1 MLINHSDI
9 DLYLFDLDGTILDTA
24 KEFHLSLNVL
34 LQKKELIEKEFSSVR
49 QIVSEGAGA
58 LISLGFSISDNDANF
73 EILRKELIEE
83 YEKICTDS
91 KTFGG
96 FEELI
101 RFIKDNNKKWGIVTN
116 KPKFLT
122 DKISNFY
129 KWDEMADIV
138 ISPEDVENRR
148 KPDPSGINLA
158 MKKLNCSP
166 ENTLF
171 FGDHFKD
178 FEASKIII
186 TRDPQYPS
194 LKLYPKKTWDYISSN
209 LISLQTLDPIVR
221 KLQWTILG
229 NASVINFDLNNRM
242 NALISSDLREYAE
255 LSNEKKVV
263 LIGMG
268 DKFEIWNSEN
278 WDARQTS
285 SALSSEILE
294 IVLPES
300 VKNLSF

>member
-1 MLINHSDI
+1 MYGYNLVAI
-9 DLYLFDLDGTILDTA
+9 DTKG
-24 KEFHLSLNVL
+24 
-34 LQKKELIEKEFSSVR
+34 R
-49 QIVSEGAGA
+49 
-58 LISLGFSISDNDANF
+58 ISLP
-73 EILRKELIEE
+73 
-83 YEKICTDS
+83 S
-91 KTFGG
+91 KYR
-96 FEELI
+96 ESL
-101 RFIKDNNKKWGIVTN
+101 
-116 KPKFLT
+116 
-122 DKISNFY
+122 
-129 KWDEMADIV
+129 
-138 ISPEDVENRR
+138 
-148 KPDPSGINLA
+148 
-158 MKKLNCSP
+158 
-166 ENTLF
+166 
-171 FGDHFKD
+171 KD

-255 LSNEKKVV
+255 LNNEKKVV

-278 WDARQTS
+278 WDTRQTS

-294 IVLPES
+294 IVLPDS

>member
-1 MLINHSDI
+1 MYGYNLVAI
-9 DLYLFDLDGTILDTA
+9 DTKG
-24 KEFHLSLNVL
+24 
-34 LQKKELIEKEFSSVR
+34 R
-49 QIVSEGAGA
+49 
-58 LISLGFSISDNDANF
+58 ISLP
-73 EILRKELIEE
+73 
-83 YEKICTDS
+83 S
-91 KTFGG
+91 KYR
-96 FEELI
+96 ESL
-101 RFIKDNNKKWGIVTN
+101 
-116 KPKFLT
+116 
-122 DKISNFY
+122 
-129 KWDEMADIV
+129 
-138 ISPEDVENRR
+138 
-148 KPDPSGINLA
+148 
-158 MKKLNCSP
+158 
-166 ENTLF
+166 
-171 FGDHFKD
+171 KD
-178 FEASKIII
+178 FKASKVII

-221 KLQWTILG
+221 RLQWTILG

-294 IVLPES
+294 IVLPDS

>member
-1 MLINHSDI
+1 MYGYNLVAI
-9 DLYLFDLDGTILDTA
+9 DSKG
-24 KEFHLSLNVL
+24 
-34 LQKKELIEKEFSSVR
+34 R
-49 QIVSEGAGA
+49 
-58 LISLGFSISDNDANF
+58 ISLP
-73 EILRKELIEE
+73 
-83 YEKICTDS
+83 S
-91 KTFGG
+91 KYR
-96 FEELI
+96 ESL
-101 RFIKDNNKKWGIVTN
+101 
-116 KPKFLT
+116 
-122 DKISNFY
+122 
-129 KWDEMADIV
+129 
-138 ISPEDVENRR
+138 
-148 KPDPSGINLA
+148 
-158 MKKLNCSP
+158 
-166 ENTLF
+166 
-171 FGDHFKD
+171 KD

-255 LSNEKKVV
+255 LNNEKKVV

-294 IVLPES
+294 IVLPDS

>member
-1 MLINHSDI
+1 MNICGYNLVAITP
-9 DLYLFDLDGTILDTA
+9 G
-24 KEFHLSLNVL
+24 
-34 LQKKELIEKEFSSVR
+34 R
-49 QIVSEGAGA
+49 
-58 LISLGFSISDNDANF
+58 ISLP
-73 EILRKELIEE
+73 
-83 YEKICTDS
+83 S
-91 KTFGG
+91 KYR
-96 FEELI
+96 ESL
-101 RFIKDNNKKWGIVTN
+101 KN
-116 KPKFLT
+116 
-122 DKISNFY
+122 
-129 KWDEMADIV
+129 
-138 ISPEDVENRR
+138 
-148 KPDPSGINLA
+148 
-158 MKKLNCSP
+158 
-166 ENTLF
+166 
-171 FGDHFKD
+171 
-178 FEASKIII
+178 FEASKVII

-255 LSNEKKVV
+255 LNNEKKVV

-294 IVLPES
+294 IVLDS

>member
-1 MLINHSDI
+1 MYGYNLVAI
-9 DLYLFDLDGTILDTA
+9 DT
-24 KEFHLSLNVL
+24 K
-34 LQKKELIEKEFSSVR
+34 VR
-49 QIVSEGAGA
+49 
-58 LISLGFSISDNDANF
+58 ISLP
-73 EILRKELIEE
+73 
-83 YEKICTDS
+83 S
-91 KTFGG
+91 KYR
-96 FEELI
+96 ESL
-101 RFIKDNNKKWGIVTN
+101 
-116 KPKFLT
+116 
-122 DKISNFY
+122 
-129 KWDEMADIV
+129 
-138 ISPEDVENRR
+138 
-148 KPDPSGINLA
+148 
-158 MKKLNCSP
+158 
-166 ENTLF
+166 
-171 FGDHFKD
+171 KD

-255 LSNEKKVV
+255 LNNEKKVV

-294 IVLPES
+294 IVLPDS

>member
-1 MLINHSDI
+1 MYGYNLVAI
-9 DLYLFDLDGTILDTA
+9 DTKG
-24 KEFHLSLNVL
+24 
-34 LQKKELIEKEFSSVR
+34 R
-49 QIVSEGAGA
+49 
-58 LISLGFSISDNDANF
+58 ISLPSKYR
-73 EILRKELIEE
+73 EIL
-83 YEKICTDS
+83 
-91 KTFGG
+91 
-96 FEELI
+96 
-101 RFIKDNNKKWGIVTN
+101 
-116 KPKFLT
+116 
-122 DKISNFY
+122 
-129 KWDEMADIV
+129 
-138 ISPEDVENRR
+138 
-148 KPDPSGINLA
+148 
-158 MKKLNCSP
+158 
-166 ENTLF
+166 
-171 FGDHFKD
+171 KD

-255 LSNEKKVV
+255 LNNEKKVV

-294 IVLPES
+294 IVLPDS

>member
-1 MLINHSDI
+1 MYGYNLVAI
-9 DLYLFDLDGTILDTA
+9 DTKG
-24 KEFHLSLNVL
+24 
-34 LQKKELIEKEFSSVR
+34 R
-49 QIVSEGAGA
+49 
-58 LISLGFSISDNDANF
+58 ISLP
-73 EILRKELIEE
+73 
-83 YEKICTDS
+83 S
-91 KTFGG
+91 KYR
-96 FEELI
+96 ESL
-101 RFIKDNNKKWGIVTN
+101 
-116 KPKFLT
+116 
-122 DKISNFY
+122 
-129 KWDEMADIV
+129 
-138 ISPEDVENRR
+138 
-148 KPDPSGINLA
+148 
-158 MKKLNCSP
+158 
-166 ENTLF
+166 
-171 FGDHFKD
+171 KD

-255 LSNEKKVV
+255 LKNEKKVV

-294 IVLPES
+294 IVLPDS

>member
-1 MLINHSDI
+1 MYGYNLVAI
-9 DLYLFDLDGTILDTA
+9 DTKG
-24 KEFHLSLNVL
+24 
-34 LQKKELIEKEFSSVR
+34 R
-49 QIVSEGAGA
+49 
-58 LISLGFSISDNDANF
+58 ISLP
-73 EILRKELIEE
+73 
-83 YEKICTDS
+83 S
-91 KTFGG
+91 KYR
-96 FEELI
+96 ESL
-101 RFIKDNNKKWGIVTN
+101 
-116 KPKFLT
+116 
-122 DKISNFY
+122 
-129 KWDEMADIV
+129 
-138 ISPEDVENRR
+138 
-148 KPDPSGINLA
+148 
-158 MKKLNCSP
+158 
-166 ENTLF
+166 
-171 FGDHFKD
+171 KD

-255 LSNEKKVV
+255 LNNEKKVV

-278 WDARQTS
+278 WDIRQTS

-294 IVLPES
+294 IVLPDS

>member
-1 MLINHSDI
+1 MYGYNLVAI
-9 DLYLFDLDGTILDTA
+9 DTKG
-24 KEFHLSLNVL
+24 
-34 LQKKELIEKEFSSVR
+34 R
-49 QIVSEGAGA
+49 
-58 LISLGFSISDNDANF
+58 ISLP
-73 EILRKELIEE
+73 
-83 YEKICTDS
+83 S
-91 KTFGG
+91 KYR
-96 FEELI
+96 ESL
-101 RFIKDNNKKWGIVTN
+101 
-116 KPKFLT
+116 
-122 DKISNFY
+122 
-129 KWDEMADIV
+129 
-138 ISPEDVENRR
+138 
-148 KPDPSGINLA
+148 
-158 MKKLNCSP
+158 
-166 ENTLF
+166 
-171 FGDHFKD
+171 KD

-242 NALISSDLREYAE
+242 NALVSSDLREYAE
-255 LSNEKKVV
+255 LNNEKKVV

-294 IVLPES
+294 IVLPDS

>member
-1 MLINHSDI
+1 MYGYNLVAI
-9 DLYLFDLDGTILDTA
+9 DT
-24 KEFHLSLNVL
+24 K
-34 LQKKELIEKEFSSVR
+34 VR
-49 QIVSEGAGA
+49 
-58 LISLGFSISDNDANF
+58 ISLP
-73 EILRKELIEE
+73 
-83 YEKICTDS
+83 S
-91 KTFGG
+91 KYR
-96 FEELI
+96 ESL
-101 RFIKDNNKKWGIVTN
+101 
-116 KPKFLT
+116 
-122 DKISNFY
+122 
-129 KWDEMADIV
+129 
-138 ISPEDVENRR
+138 
-148 KPDPSGINLA
+148 
-158 MKKLNCSP
+158 
-166 ENTLF
+166 
-171 FGDHFKD
+171 KD

-255 LSNEKKVV
+255 LNNEKKVV

>member
-1 MLINHSDI
+1 MYGYNLVAI
-9 DLYLFDLDGTILDTA
+9 DTKG
-24 KEFHLSLNVL
+24 
-34 LQKKELIEKEFSSVR
+34 R
-49 QIVSEGAGA
+49 
-58 LISLGFSISDNDANF
+58 ISLP
-73 EILRKELIEE
+73 
-83 YEKICTDS
+83 S
-91 KTFGG
+91 KYR
-96 FEELI
+96 ESL
-101 RFIKDNNKKWGIVTN
+101 
-116 KPKFLT
+116 
-122 DKISNFY
+122 
-129 KWDEMADIV
+129 
-138 ISPEDVENRR
+138 
-148 KPDPSGINLA
+148 
-158 MKKLNCSP
+158 
-166 ENTLF
+166 
-171 FGDHFKD
+171 KD

-255 LSNEKKVV
+255 LSKEKKVV

-294 IVLPES
+294 IVLPDS

>member
-1 MLINHSDI
+1 MYGYNLVAI
-9 DLYLFDLDGTILDTA
+9 DTKG
-24 KEFHLSLNVL
+24 
-34 LQKKELIEKEFSSVR
+34 R
-49 QIVSEGAGA
+49 
-58 LISLGFSISDNDANF
+58 ISLP
-73 EILRKELIEE
+73 
-83 YEKICTDS
+83 S
-91 KTFGG
+91 KYR
-96 FEELI
+96 ESL
-101 RFIKDNNKKWGIVTN
+101 
-116 KPKFLT
+116 
-122 DKISNFY
+122 
-129 KWDEMADIV
+129 
-138 ISPEDVENRR
+138 
-148 KPDPSGINLA
+148 
-158 MKKLNCSP
+158 
-166 ENTLF
+166 
-171 FGDHFKD
+171 KD

-255 LSNEKKVV
+255 LNNEKKVV

-268 DKFEIWNSEN
+268 DKFEIWNSEI

-294 IVLPES
+294 IVLPDS

>member
-1 MLINHSDI
+1 MYGYNLVAI
-9 DLYLFDLDGTILDTA
+9 DTKG
-24 KEFHLSLNVL
+24 
-34 LQKKELIEKEFSSVR
+34 R
-49 QIVSEGAGA
+49 
-58 LISLGFSISDNDANF
+58 ISLP
-73 EILRKELIEE
+73 
-83 YEKICTDS
+83 S
-91 KTFGG
+91 KYG
-96 FEELI
+96 ESL
-101 RFIKDNNKKWGIVTN
+101 KN
-116 KPKFLT
+116 
-122 DKISNFY
+122 
-129 KWDEMADIV
+129 
-138 ISPEDVENRR
+138 
-148 KPDPSGINLA
+148 
-158 MKKLNCSP
+158 
-166 ENTLF
+166 
-171 FGDHFKD
+171 
-178 FEASKIII
+178 FEASKVII

-255 LSNEKKVV
+255 LNNEKKVV

-294 IVLPES
+294 IVLPDS

>member
-1 MLINHSDI
+1 MYGYNLVAI
-9 DLYLFDLDGTILDTA
+9 DTKG
-24 KEFHLSLNVL
+24 
-34 LQKKELIEKEFSSVR
+34 R
-49 QIVSEGAGA
+49 
-58 LISLGFSISDNDANF
+58 ISLPSKY
-73 EILRKELIEE
+73 R
-83 YEKICTDS
+83 DS
-91 KTFGG
+91 
-96 FEELI
+96 L
-101 RFIKDNNKKWGIVTN
+101 
-116 KPKFLT
+116 
-122 DKISNFY
+122 
-129 KWDEMADIV
+129 
-138 ISPEDVENRR
+138 
-148 KPDPSGINLA
+148 
-158 MKKLNCSP
+158 
-166 ENTLF
+166 
-171 FGDHFKD
+171 KD
-178 FEASKIII
+178 FEASKIIL

-294 IVLPES
+294 IVLPDS

>member
-1 MLINHSDI
+1 MYGYNLVAI
-9 DLYLFDLDGTILDTA
+9 DT
-24 KEFHLSLNVL
+24 K
-34 LQKKELIEKEFSSVR
+34 VR
-49 QIVSEGAGA
+49 
-58 LISLGFSISDNDANF
+58 ISLP
-73 EILRKELIEE
+73 
-83 YEKICTDS
+83 S
-91 KTFGG
+91 KYR
-96 FEELI
+96 ESL
-101 RFIKDNNKKWGIVTN
+101 
-116 KPKFLT
+116 
-122 DKISNFY
+122 
-129 KWDEMADIV
+129 
-138 ISPEDVENRR
+138 
-148 KPDPSGINLA
+148 
-158 MKKLNCSP
+158 
-166 ENTLF
+166 
-171 FGDHFKD
+171 KD

-255 LSNEKKVV
+255 LNNEKKVV

-294 IVLPES
+294 T
-300 VKNLSF
+300 

>member
-1 MLINHSDI
+1 MYGYNLVAI
-9 DLYLFDLDGTILDTA
+9 DTKG
-24 KEFHLSLNVL
+24 
-34 LQKKELIEKEFSSVR
+34 R
-49 QIVSEGAGA
+49 
-58 LISLGFSISDNDANF
+58 ISLP
-73 EILRKELIEE
+73 
-83 YEKICTDS
+83 S
-91 KTFGG
+91 KYR
-96 FEELI
+96 ESL
-101 RFIKDNNKKWGIVTN
+101 
-116 KPKFLT
+116 
-122 DKISNFY
+122 
-129 KWDEMADIV
+129 
-138 ISPEDVENRR
+138 
-148 KPDPSGINLA
+148 
-158 MKKLNCSP
+158 
-166 ENTLF
+166 
-171 FGDHFKD
+171 KD
-178 FEASKIII
+178 FEASKVII

-255 LSNEKKVV
+255 LNNEKKVV

-294 IVLPES
+294 IVLPDS

>member
-1 MLINHSDI
+1 MYGYNLVAI
-9 DLYLFDLDGTILDTA
+9 DTKG
-24 KEFHLSLNVL
+24 
-34 LQKKELIEKEFSSVR
+34 R
-49 QIVSEGAGA
+49 
-58 LISLGFSISDNDANF
+58 ISLP
-73 EILRKELIEE
+73 
-83 YEKICTDS
+83 S
-91 KTFGG
+91 KY
-96 FEELI
+96 
-101 RFIKDNNKKWGIVTN
+101 R
-116 KPKFLT
+116 
-122 DKISNFY
+122 
-129 KWDEMADIV
+129 
-138 ISPEDVENRR
+138 EN
-148 KPDPSGINLA
+148 L
-158 MKKLNCSP
+158 
-166 ENTLF
+166 
-171 FGDHFKD
+171 KD

-294 IVLPES
+294 IVLPDS

>member
-1 MLINHSDI
+1 MYGYNLVAI
-9 DLYLFDLDGTILDTA
+9 DTKG
-24 KEFHLSLNVL
+24 
-34 LQKKELIEKEFSSVR
+34 R
-49 QIVSEGAGA
+49 
-58 LISLGFSISDNDANF
+58 ISLP
-73 EILRKELIEE
+73 
-83 YEKICTDS
+83 S
-91 KTFGG
+91 KYR
-96 FEELI
+96 ESL
-101 RFIKDNNKKWGIVTN
+101 KN
-116 KPKFLT
+116 
-122 DKISNFY
+122 
-129 KWDEMADIV
+129 
-138 ISPEDVENRR
+138 
-148 KPDPSGINLA
+148 
-158 MKKLNCSP
+158 
-166 ENTLF
+166 
-171 FGDHFKD
+171 
-178 FEASKIII
+178 FEASKVII

-255 LSNEKKVV
+255 LNNEKKVV

-294 IVLPES
+294 IVLPDS

>member
-1 MLINHSDI
+1 MYGYNLVAI
-9 DLYLFDLDGTILDTA
+9 DTKG
-24 KEFHLSLNVL
+24 
-34 LQKKELIEKEFSSVR
+34 R
-49 QIVSEGAGA
+49 
-58 LISLGFSISDNDANF
+58 ISLP
-73 EILRKELIEE
+73 
-83 YEKICTDS
+83 S
-91 KTFGG
+91 KYR
-96 FEELI
+96 ESL
-101 RFIKDNNKKWGIVTN
+101 
-116 KPKFLT
+116 
-122 DKISNFY
+122 
-129 KWDEMADIV
+129 
-138 ISPEDVENRR
+138 
-148 KPDPSGINLA
+148 
-158 MKKLNCSP
+158 
-166 ENTLF
+166 
-171 FGDHFKD
+171 KD

-255 LSNEKKVV
+255 LNNEKKVV

>member
-1 MLINHSDI
+1 MYGYNLVAI
-9 DLYLFDLDGTILDTA
+9 DTKG
-24 KEFHLSLNVL
+24 
-34 LQKKELIEKEFSSVR
+34 R
-49 QIVSEGAGA
+49 
-58 LISLGFSISDNDANF
+58 ISLP
-73 EILRKELIEE
+73 
-83 YEKICTDS
+83 S
-91 KTFGG
+91 KYR
-96 FEELI
+96 ESL
-101 RFIKDNNKKWGIVTN
+101 
-116 KPKFLT
+116 
-122 DKISNFY
+122 
-129 KWDEMADIV
+129 
-138 ISPEDVENRR
+138 
-148 KPDPSGINLA
+148 
-158 MKKLNCSP
+158 
-166 ENTLF
+166 
-171 FGDHFKD
+171 KD

-194 LKLYPKKTWDYISSN
+194 LKLYPKKTWDNISSN

-255 LSNEKKVV
+255 LSNERKVV

-294 IVLPES
+294 IVLPDS

>member
-1 MLINHSDI
+1 MYGYNLVAI
-9 DLYLFDLDGTILDTA
+9 DTKG
-24 KEFHLSLNVL
+24 
-34 LQKKELIEKEFSSVR
+34 R
-49 QIVSEGAGA
+49 
-58 LISLGFSISDNDANF
+58 ISLP
-73 EILRKELIEE
+73 
-83 YEKICTDS
+83 S
-91 KTFGG
+91 KYR
-96 FEELI
+96 ESL
-101 RFIKDNNKKWGIVTN
+101 
-116 KPKFLT
+116 
-122 DKISNFY
+122 
-129 KWDEMADIV
+129 
-138 ISPEDVENRR
+138 
-148 KPDPSGINLA
+148 
-158 MKKLNCSP
+158 
-166 ENTLF
+166 
-171 FGDHFKD
+171 KD

-255 LSNEKKVV
+255 LNNEKKVV

-294 IVLPES
+294 IVLPD
-300 VKNLSF
+300 LSLIHI

>member
-1 MLINHSDI
+1 MYGYNLVA
-9 DLYLFDLDGTILDTA
+9 TDT
-24 KEFHLSLNVL
+24 KE
-34 LQKKELIEKEFSSVR
+34 R
-49 QIVSEGAGA
+49 
-58 LISLGFSISDNDANF
+58 ISLP
-73 EILRKELIEE
+73 
-83 YEKICTDS
+83 S
-91 KTFGG
+91 KYR
-96 FEELI
+96 ESL
-101 RFIKDNNKKWGIVTN
+101 
-116 KPKFLT
+116 
-122 DKISNFY
+122 
-129 KWDEMADIV
+129 
-138 ISPEDVENRR
+138 
-148 KPDPSGINLA
+148 
-158 MKKLNCSP
+158 
-166 ENTLF
+166 
-171 FGDHFKD
+171 KD

-255 LSNEKKVV
+255 LNNEKKVV

-294 IVLPES
+294 IVLPDS

>member
-1 MLINHSDI
+1 MYGYNLVAI
-9 DLYLFDLDGTILDTA
+9 DTKG
-24 KEFHLSLNVL
+24 
-34 LQKKELIEKEFSSVR
+34 R
-49 QIVSEGAGA
+49 
-58 LISLGFSISDNDANF
+58 ISLP
-73 EILRKELIEE
+73 
-83 YEKICTDS
+83 S
-91 KTFGG
+91 KYR
-96 FEELI
+96 ESL
-101 RFIKDNNKKWGIVTN
+101 
-116 KPKFLT
+116 
-122 DKISNFY
+122 
-129 KWDEMADIV
+129 
-138 ISPEDVENRR
+138 
-148 KPDPSGINLA
+148 
-158 MKKLNCSP
+158 
-166 ENTLF
+166 
-171 FGDHFKD
+171 KD

-255 LSNEKKVV
+255 LNNEKKVV

-294 IVLPES
+294 IVLPDS
-300 VKNLSF
+300 IKNLSF

>member
-1 MLINHSDI
+1 MYGYNLVAI
-9 DLYLFDLDGTILDTA
+9 DTKG
-24 KEFHLSLNVL
+24 
-34 LQKKELIEKEFSSVR
+34 R
-49 QIVSEGAGA
+49 
-58 LISLGFSISDNDANF
+58 ISLP
-73 EILRKELIEE
+73 
-83 YEKICTDS
+83 S
-91 KTFGG
+91 KYR
-96 FEELI
+96 ESL
-101 RFIKDNNKKWGIVTN
+101 
-116 KPKFLT
+116 
-122 DKISNFY
+122 
-129 KWDEMADIV
+129 
-138 ISPEDVENRR
+138 
-148 KPDPSGINLA
+148 
-158 MKKLNCSP
+158 
-166 ENTLF
+166 
-171 FGDHFKD
+171 KD

-255 LSNEKKVV
+255 LNNEKKVV

-268 DKFEIWNSEN
+268 DKFDIWNSEN

-294 IVLPES
+294 IVLPDS

>member
-1 MLINHSDI
+1 MYGYNLVAI
-9 DLYLFDLDGTILDTA
+9 DTKG
-24 KEFHLSLNVL
+24 
-34 LQKKELIEKEFSSVR
+34 R
-49 QIVSEGAGA
+49 
-58 LISLGFSISDNDANF
+58 ISLP
-73 EILRKELIEE
+73 
-83 YEKICTDS
+83 S
-91 KTFGG
+91 KYR
-96 FEELI
+96 ESL
-101 RFIKDNNKKWGIVTN
+101 
-116 KPKFLT
+116 
-122 DKISNFY
+122 
-129 KWDEMADIV
+129 
-138 ISPEDVENRR
+138 
-148 KPDPSGINLA
+148 
-158 MKKLNCSP
+158 
-166 ENTLF
+166 
-171 FGDHFKD
+171 KD

-255 LSNEKKVV
+255 LNNEKKVV

-285 SALSSEILE
+285 SALSCLLYTS
-294 IVLPES
+294 PS
-300 VKNLSF
+300 PRD

>member
-1 MLINHSDI
+1 MYGYNLVAI
-9 DLYLFDLDGTILDTA
+9 DTKG
-24 KEFHLSLNVL
+24 
-34 LQKKELIEKEFSSVR
+34 R
-49 QIVSEGAGA
+49 
-58 LISLGFSISDNDANF
+58 ISLP
-73 EILRKELIEE
+73 
-83 YEKICTDS
+83 S
-91 KTFGG
+91 KYR
-96 FEELI
+96 ESL
-101 RFIKDNNKKWGIVTN
+101 
-116 KPKFLT
+116 
-122 DKISNFY
+122 
-129 KWDEMADIV
+129 
-138 ISPEDVENRR
+138 
-148 KPDPSGINLA
+148 
-158 MKKLNCSP
+158 
-166 ENTLF
+166 
-171 FGDHFKD
+171 KD

-255 LSNEKKVV
+255 LNNEKKVV

-285 SALSSEILE
+285 SASPSEILE
-294 IVLPES
+294 IVLPDS

>member
-1 MLINHSDI
+1 MYGYNLVAI
-9 DLYLFDLDGTILDTA
+9 DTKG
-24 KEFHLSLNVL
+24 
-34 LQKKELIEKEFSSVR
+34 R
-49 QIVSEGAGA
+49 
-58 LISLGFSISDNDANF
+58 ISLP
-73 EILRKELIEE
+73 
-83 YEKICTDS
+83 S
-91 KTFGG
+91 KYR
-96 FEELI
+96 ESL
-101 RFIKDNNKKWGIVTN
+101 KN
-116 KPKFLT
+116 
-122 DKISNFY
+122 
-129 KWDEMADIV
+129 
-138 ISPEDVENRR
+138 
-148 KPDPSGINLA
+148 
-158 MKKLNCSP
+158 
-166 ENTLF
+166 
-171 FGDHFKD
+171 

-255 LSNEKKVV
+255 LNNEKKVV

-294 IVLPES
+294 IVLPDS

>member
-1 MLINHSDI
+1 MYGYNLVAI
-9 DLYLFDLDGTILDTA
+9 DTKG
-24 KEFHLSLNVL
+24 
-34 LQKKELIEKEFSSVR
+34 R
-49 QIVSEGAGA
+49 
-58 LISLGFSISDNDANF
+58 ISLP
-73 EILRKELIEE
+73 
-83 YEKICTDS
+83 S
-91 KTFGG
+91 KYR
-96 FEELI
+96 ESL
-101 RFIKDNNKKWGIVTN
+101 
-116 KPKFLT
+116 
-122 DKISNFY
+122 
-129 KWDEMADIV
+129 
-138 ISPEDVENRR
+138 
-148 KPDPSGINLA
+148 
-158 MKKLNCSP
+158 
-166 ENTLF
+166 
-171 FGDHFKD
+171 KD

-255 LSNEKKVV
+255 LNNEKKVV

-294 IVLPES
+294 IVLPDS